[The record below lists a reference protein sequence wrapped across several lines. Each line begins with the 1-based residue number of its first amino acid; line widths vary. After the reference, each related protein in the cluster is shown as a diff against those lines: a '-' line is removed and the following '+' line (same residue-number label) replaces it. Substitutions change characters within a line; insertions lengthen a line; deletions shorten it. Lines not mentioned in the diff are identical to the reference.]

1 MSDTLL
7 KTSKALGDETR
18 LSIYRYL
25 DRPGKDPVSIKQLA
39 KHFKLHINAVRQH
52 LAKLEE
58 AGLVYSETDKPVTS
72 GRPQRVYKI
81 KGPIHEMDILP
92 RDYKLLCEMLLEFL
106 ASSKISIEE
115 IKDFGHQWGKRH
127 AQTPVE
133 KGALPRSSEE
143 ISRLLISQ
151 FSGLGFEPEIIS
163 LSDQRINIRLQNC
176 IFREMVDS
184 HPEWVCPLV
193 HGVLE
198 GILVP
203 FMGHPRTLLEN
214 GIAHGKESCKVEVIL
229 KTP

>member
-1 MSDTLL
+1 MTDTLL

-25 DRPGKDPVSIKQLA
+25 GRPGKEPGSIKQLA

-58 AGLVYSETDKPVTS
+58 AGLVYSKTNKPVRS
-72 GRPQRVYKI
+72 GRPQRIYQI
-81 KGPIHEMDILP
+81 KGPIHNMDILP
-92 RDYKLLCEMLLEFL
+92 RNYKLLCEMLLEFL
-106 ASSKISIEE
+106 ASSKISTEE
-115 IKDFGHQWGKRH
+115 IKDFGHQWGKNH
-127 AQTPVE
+127 GQAHVE
-133 KGALPRSSEE
+133 KRSLPPSAEE
-143 ISRLLISQ
+143 ISGLLISQ

-163 LSDQRINIRLQNC
+163 QSDQRINIRLKNC

-184 HPEWVCPLV
+184 HPDWVCPLV

-198 GILVP
+198 GMLVP

-214 GIAHGKESCKVEVIL
+214 GIAHGKESCTVQVVL
-229 KTP
+229 KTQ